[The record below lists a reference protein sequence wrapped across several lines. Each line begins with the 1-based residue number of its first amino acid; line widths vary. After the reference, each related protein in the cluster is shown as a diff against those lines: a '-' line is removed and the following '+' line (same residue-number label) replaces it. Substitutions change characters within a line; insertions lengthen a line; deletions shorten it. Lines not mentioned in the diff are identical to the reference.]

1 MARTTDQIAKEIVG
15 IAITHGGS
23 TDEARLAMDNLLM
36 DEGPAAVQ
44 AAGQLL
50 QEGTGQ

>member
-1 MARTTDQIAKEIVG
+1 MARTTDQIAKEIVN

-23 TDEARLAMDNLLM
+23 TDEGRLAMDNLLM

-50 QEGTGQ
+50 QDGTGQ